1 MSGGGETAHTLV
13 VGSVALDTIET
24 PFGRAEEVP
33 GGSAVHFSTAASV
46 FGPVRVVGVVG
57 PDYPEEAL
65 DALRDRGV
73 DLEGVREREGRSFRW
88 SGSYDYDLNARETL
102 NTELGVFSDFRARV
116 PDAYR
121 DSEWVFLGNIDP
133 GLQLDV
139 LDQMCAPRLVAADT
153 MNYWI
158 ENEREALLR
167 LLERVDLLAVN
178 DAEIR
183 ELSGDPNLARA
194 ARWVLDR
201 GPERVVVKKGEHGA
215 ILFGPDTTFFAPGF
229 PLEEVF
235 DPTGAGDA
243 FAGGLLGR
251 LAHGDGL
258 READFKRAVVHGCA
272 MGSFACE
279 EFGVDGVARVEWPDV
294 ARRVLEFETMT
305 SFEHDIE
312 TTGDRPYPEAAGEGR
327 ETGARR

>member
-1 MSGGGETAHTLV
+1 MSGGTLV

-24 PFGRAEEVP
+24 PFGRVEEVP
-33 GGSAVHFSTAASV
+33 GGSAVHFSAAASV

-57 PDYPEEAL
+57 PDYPDEAL
-65 DALRDRGV
+65 DFLRERGV
-73 DLEGVREREGRSFRW
+73 DLDGVQQREGRSFRW
-88 SGSYDYDLNARETL
+88 SGVYDYDLNSRETL
-102 NTELGVFSDFRARV
+102 DTELGVFSDFRAEV

-139 LDQMCAPRLVAADT
+139 LEQMRSPRLVAADT
-153 MNYWI
+153 MNFWI

-167 LLERVDLLAVN
+167 LLERVDLLTLN
-178 DAEIR
+178 DAEVR
-183 ELSGDPNLARA
+183 ELSGDHNLARA
-194 ARWVLDR
+194 ARWVLER

-215 ILFGPDTTFFAPGF
+215 ILFGRDSRAFFAPGF

-251 LAHGDGL
+251 LARDGRL
-258 READFKRAVVHGCA
+258 DGGSFKRAVVHGCA

-279 EFGVDGVARVEWPDV
+279 EFGVDGLSRVEWEDV
-294 ARRVLEFETMT
+294 ARRVLDFESMT
-305 SFEHDIE
+305 AFDHEIDAE
-312 TTGDRPYPEAAGEGR
+312 EAGRLGRGPRGREQGEGP
-327 ETGARR
+327 

>member
-1 MSGGGETAHTLV
+1 MSHTLV

-24 PFGRAEEVP
+24 PFGRVEEVP
-33 GGSAVHFSTAASV
+33 GGSAVHFSAAASV

-57 PDYPEEAL
+57 PDYPAGAL
-65 DALRDRGV
+65 DFLRARNV
-73 DLEGVREREGRSFRW
+73 DLEGVRERDGRSFRW
-88 SGSYDYDLNARETL
+88 SGVYDYDLNSRETL
-102 NTELGVFSDFRARV
+102 NTELGVFSDFRAEI
-116 PDAYR
+116 PDDYR

-133 GLQLDV
+133 RLQLEV
-139 LDQMCAPRLVAADT
+139 LEQMRAPRLVAADT
-153 MNYWI
+153 MNFWI

-178 DAEIR
+178 DAEVR
-183 ELSGDPNLARA
+183 ELSGDHNLARA
-194 ARWVLDR
+194 ARWILER

-215 ILFGPDTTFFAPGF
+215 ILFGPDGTFFAPGF

-251 LAHGDGL
+251 LARSGDLDAGAV
-258 READFKRAVVHGCA
+258 RRAVVHGCA

-279 EFGVDGVARVEWPDV
+279 EFGVDGLAKVTWEDV
-294 ARRVLEFETMT
+294 AGRVLEFESMT
-305 SFEHDIE
+305 AFDHEIE
-312 TTGDRPYPEAAGEGR
+312 PPPQAAGQGA
-327 ETGARR
+327 GARDGSPGAGE